1 LCVLILLLVFRSLLV
16 PLTAVAGYVLSVLAA
31 FGAVTYVFQEGHFD
45 GLFSI
50 ATPQPV
56 LSFLPIVLLGVLFG
70 LAMDYEVFLV
80 SRMREE
86 YRHGDAA
93 AAVDDGYAGSAK
105 VVASA
110 AIIMISVFASFI
122 FSPDPTTKSLGF
134 GLALG
139 VLIDAF
145 IVRMTVIPA
154 TMYLY
159 GRAAWWLPRF
169 LGKALPEI
177 DIEGQK
183 LTSPTE

>member
-1 LCVLILLLVFRSLLV
+1 MQLVRSELL
-16 PLTAVAGYVLSVLAA
+16 
-31 FGAVTYVFQEGHFD
+31 
-45 GLFSI
+45 
-50 ATPQPV
+50 
-56 LSFLPIVLLGVLFG
+56 
-70 LAMDYEVFLV
+70 EVLV
-80 SRMREE
+80 SPCAPF
-86 YRHGDAA
+86 Y
-93 AAVDDGYAGSAK
+93 K
-105 VVASA
+105 A

-145 IVRMTVIPA
+145 IVRMTIIPA

-183 LTSPTE
+183 LATPTE